1 MACWGFPQ
9 PSAISRQHY
18 PGLLLPGS
26 NSRQPLCQAWGLQSI
41 SQPRPSGVRLY
52 LSKQPKQVTA
62 ETLVPQR
69 LGQPSR
75 LILVAESPEP
85 RQGFAKKRSGGSSQ
99 CRSQHRAAH
108 PRPSPEELC
117 SCQDFWFP
125 LLWPW
130 LKSHSS
136 QIFSTGPLE
145 WAAKPSRAVSIKQF
159 FEIRFLGSVRP
170 PCAVPS
176 SCSTAKLDKDLRFK
190 DSVPMAAPA
199 G

>member
-1 MACWGFPQ
+1 MAYWGFPQ

-26 NSRQPLCQAWGLQSI
+26 NFRQPLCQAWGLQSI

-85 RQGFAKKRSGGSSQ
+85 RQGFAKNVLGGPASAGASTGL
-99 CRSQHRAAH
+99 HIPAH
-108 PRPSPEELC
+108 PQKNYVHVKIYGSLC
-117 SCQDFWFP
+117 CG
-125 LLWPW
+125 
-130 LKSHSS
+130 H
-136 QIFSTGPLE
+136 G
-145 WAAKPSRAVSIKQF
+145 
-159 FEIRFLGSVRP
+159 
-170 PCAVPS
+170 
-176 SCSTAKLDKDLRFK
+176 
-190 DSVPMAAPA
+190 
-199 G
+199 

>member
-9 PSAISRQHY
+9 PSAMSRQHY

-75 LILVAESPEP
+75 LNWLPRALSQGKDLPKTFWGVQPVQEPAQGCTSPPIP
-85 RQGFAKKRSGGSSQ
+85 RRTMFMS
-99 CRSQHRAAH
+99 
-108 PRPSPEELC
+108 
-117 SCQDFWFP
+117 
-125 LLWPW
+125 
-130 LKSHSS
+130 
-136 QIFSTGPLE
+136 
-145 WAAKPSRAVSIKQF
+145 
-159 FEIRFLGSVRP
+159 RFL
-170 PCAVPS
+170 VPS
-176 SCSTAKLDKDLRFK
+176 A
-190 DSVPMAAPA
+190 VAMAEKPQLPDIFYRTT
-199 G
+199 